1 MSTHKRID
9 KICCVVLAVT
19 LVLTILFMNADSFK
33 LQKTSVTMGYE
44 NRLFD
49 TSRVHSINIIMDDWD
64 EFTANCQNEE
74 YSACTVVIDNDAYKN
89 VAIRGKGNTSLTQVS
104 SYGNNRYSFKIEF
117 DRYNSTNTYYG
128 LDKLCLNNI
137 IQDNTY
143 MKDYLCY
150 QMMRETGVAAP
161 LCSFVYITVNGED
174 WGLYLAVEGVE
185 ESFLQRNYGK
195 NYGELYKP
203 DSTSMGGGRGNGKD
217 FDTEKF
223 ANASETES
231 SDSDNTSS
239 TQSST
244 AVNETQSTAQE
255 QSATEKT
262 AAGSQTPDSNM
273 PGGNTPDPNAPV
285 GRMPDGMTP
294 PAGNGNNPF
303 GGQMPEGMTPPE
315 SSGNSPVSK

>member
-150 QMMRETGVAAP
+150 QMMRETSVAAP
-161 LCSFVYITVNGED
+161 PLQLCIHY
-174 WGLYLAVEGVE
+174 
-185 ESFLQRNYGK
+185 RK
-195 NYGELYKP
+195 
-203 DSTSMGGGRGNGKD
+203 R
-217 FDTEKF
+217 
-223 ANASETES
+223 
-231 SDSDNTSS
+231 
-239 TQSST
+239 
-244 AVNETQSTAQE
+244 
-255 QSATEKT
+255 
-262 AAGSQTPDSNM
+262 
-273 PGGNTPDPNAPV
+273 
-285 GRMPDGMTP
+285 
-294 PAGNGNNPF
+294 
-303 GGQMPEGMTPPE
+303 
-315 SSGNSPVSK
+315 